1 MPHSAPGSVLRAVCA
16 HLRSHTSVCS
26 RPRKLR
32 AHPHKCACR
41 GSNHKPPPCAH
52 QAGERRLGLWAG
64 TTSLCA
70 PPRRYPVSRRRRG
83 GSGGALLPEPSLRPA
98 SSPRPALLSIPLEST
113 PHRLPSP
120 SPRSHG
126 TLGGPGAA
134 GTFLSCG
141 AHSSRPSR
149 RAFVP
154 LLASI
159 ACGRSHRP
167 LGPRSEPGAPGS
179 ARRDSRSELHT
190 SVLPARPPSPRSPGF
205 QPFCQT
211 PPSTEGSCCSWSV
224 LRALLPCPTCSL
236 RRHSCPSAVIPQ
248 RPLQNPRELPSGY
261 REERKCPPA
270 SSRDRV
276 PAGLSHPP
284 CGPST
289 REE

>member
-1 MPHSAPGSVLRAVCA
+1 MHTRISALAGGAITNRPLVHTRLGRGGAGSLGRNHLLMRPSQEVPSFQAPAGWERRSPASRALSAPRFIPETRTAVD
-16 HLRSHTSVCS
+16 SS
-26 RPRKLR
+26 R
-32 AHPHKCACR
+32 
-41 GSNHKPPPCAH
+41 
-52 QAGERRLGLWAG
+52 
-64 TTSLCA
+64 
-70 PPRRYPVSRRRRG
+70 
-83 GSGGALLPEPSLRPA
+83 
-98 SSPRPALLSIPLEST
+98 IP

-126 TLGGPGAA
+126 ALGGPGAA

-141 AHSSRPSR
+141 ADSSRPSW

-211 PPSTEGSCCSWSV
+211 PPSTEGSCCSWFV
-224 LRALLPCPTCSL
+224 LRPLLPCPTCSL

-248 RPLQNPRELPSGY
+248 RPLRNAREPPSGH
-261 REERKCPPA
+261 RKERKCPPA